1 MRWFRATIAA
11 AVLGWL
17 ASLPPCIYAH
27 GGPPDITFWGP
38 FPSGTAHCLRMM
50 GRKTQRCVQEV
61 VALEQACMD
70 AELAGQPCDEA
81 LRDQQI
87 TADKLTARAVVTTDC
102 TGGQLT
108 ELHFIN
114 PDAARTDISK
124 TCTDQPAA
132 LMSVAYAPALY
143 GGSSGAM
150 DGQMLDCMTQAA
162 RVSRTLL
169 RYIVREKTRALDL
182 MAVNIVAPGKKNTLL
197 NRAADR
203 ITVARGKLAQRLLE
217 VCPNFEAMYGRPPSD
232 VLSALTNPIGNCV
245 VGTAYVQTSIAC
257 PAPVCGN
264 GVKESGEE
272 CDDGNTV
279 DNDKCHNNCT
289 SAQ

>member
-1 MRWFRATIAA
+1 MCATVVVAL
-11 AVLGWL
+11 LGWP
-17 ASLPPCIYAH
+17 ASSSYAH

-61 VALEQACMD
+61 IGLEQACMD
-70 AELAGQPCDEA
+70 AELAGQPCDET

-87 TADKLTARAVVTTDC
+87 AAAKLTARAVVTTDC

-114 PDAARTDISK
+114 PDDARTDISK

-132 LMSVAYAPALY
+132 LMSVVYAPTLY
-143 GGSSGAM
+143 GGSSGA
-150 DGQMLDCMTQAA
+150 LDAQNVDCLAQTAA
-162 RVSRTLL
+162 VSRTLL
-169 RYIVREKTRALDL
+169 RYIVREKTRTLDL
-182 MAVNIVAPGKKNTLL
+182 MAVNVIAPGKKNALL
-197 NRAADR
+197 KRAADR
-203 ITVARGKLAQRLLE
+203 ITVARGKLVQQLVEL
-217 VCPNFEAMYGRPPSD
+217 CPNFETMYGRSPSD
-232 VLSALTNPIGNCV
+232 ILSALTNPIGNCV
-245 VGTAYVQTSIAC
+245 VGSAYVQTSIAC
-257 PAPVCGN
+257 PVPVCGN

-279 DNDKCHNNCT
+279 DNDRCHNDCT
-289 SAQ
+289 TNP